1 MIGGRSVLAVVT
13 ARGGSKGLPRKNLL
27 PFRGAPLIAWT
38 IRAAQAARAIDRLIL
53 SSDDPEII
61 ETARALGCE
70 APFRRAPDL
79 ASDTAASIDV
89 LLDAADR
96 VPGYDIVVLLQPTS
110 PLRSAADIE
119 ATLAVMA
126 ETGAPGAVSVSEAPC
141 HPYLIFRRDAA
152 GRLSP
157 FVEKPADMG
166 WRRQDLP
173 PAWRVNGAVYAA
185 DLAWL
190 RAERTLCKAGETV
203 AYEMPVERSID
214 IDTLEDL
221 QAAERAAD

>member
-1 MIGGRSVLAVVT
+1 MIGGRSVLAVIT
-13 ARGGSKGLPRKNLL
+13 ARGGSKGLPRKNLA

-38 IRAAQAARAIDRLIL
+38 IRAAQAAPAIDRLIL
-53 SSDDPEII
+53 SSDDAEII
-61 ETARALGCE
+61 GTARSLGCE
-70 APFRRAPDL
+70 APFRRAPEL
-79 ASDTAASIDV
+79 AGDTAASIDV

-110 PLRSAADIE
+110 PLRTADDIE
-119 ATLAVMA
+119 HTLAVMA
-126 ETGAPGAVSVSEAPC
+126 ESQAPGAVSVSEAPC
-141 HPYLIFRRDAA
+141 HPYLIFQRDPA

-157 FVEKPADMG
+157 FVEKPADLG

-173 PAWRVNGAVYAA
+173 PAYRVNGAVYAA

-221 QAAERAAD
+221 RAAERAAD

>member
-1 MIGGRSVLAVVT
+1 MIGGRSVLAVIT
-13 ARGGSKGLPRKNLL
+13 ARGGSKGLPRKNLA

-38 IRAAQAARAIDRLIL
+38 IRAAQASPGIDRLIL
-53 SSDDPEII
+53 SSDDAEII
-61 ETARALGCE
+61 ETARSLGCE
-70 APFRRAPDL
+70 APFQRASEL
-79 ASDTAASIDV
+79 AGDTAASIDV

-110 PLRSAADIE
+110 PLRTADDIE
-119 ATLAVMA
+119 ATLTVMA

-141 HPYLIFRRDAA
+141 HPYLIFGRDAA

-157 FVEKPADMG
+157 FVEKPVGLG

-173 PAWRVNGAVYAA
+173 PAYRVNGAVYAA

-190 RAERTLCKAGETV
+190 RAERTLCKAGETA
-203 AYEMPVERSID
+203 AYEMPVQRSID

-221 QAAERAAD
+221 QAAERAPV

>member
-38 IRAAQAARAIDRLIL
+38 IRAAQAAPAIDRLIL
-53 SSDDPEII
+53 SSDDPEIM

-70 APFRRAPDL
+70 APFRRAPEL
-79 ASDTAASIDV
+79 ASDTAGSIDV

-96 VPGYDIVVLLQPTS
+96 VPGHDIVVLLQPTS
-110 PLRSAADIE
+110 PLRTAADIE

-173 PAWRVNGAVYAA
+173 PAYRVNGAVYAA

-190 RAERTLCKAGETV
+190 RAERTLCKAGETA

>member
-1 MIGGRSVLAVVT
+1 VIGGRSVLAVIT

-38 IRAAQAARAIDRLIL
+38 IRAAQSAPSIDRLIL
-53 SSDDPEII
+53 SSDDDAII
-61 ETARALGCE
+61 ETARSMGCE
-70 APFRRAPDL
+70 APFQRTPEL

-110 PLRSAADIE
+110 PLRTTEDIE

-141 HPYLIFRRDAA
+141 HPYLIFQRDAA

-157 FVEKPADMG
+157 FVEKPAELG

-173 PAWRVNGAVYAA
+173 PAWRINGAVYAA

-190 RAERTLCKAGETV
+190 RAERTLCKAGETA
-203 AYEMPVERSID
+203 AYGMPIERSVD

-221 QAAERAAD
+221 QAAERAAV

>member
-1 MIGGRSVLAVVT
+1 VIGGRSVLAVIT
-13 ARGGSKGLPRKNLL
+13 ARGGSKGLPRKNLA

-38 IRAAQAARAIDRLIL
+38 IRAAQAAPGIDRLIL

-70 APFRRAPDL
+70 APFRRAPEL

-96 VPGYDIVVLLQPTS
+96 VPGFDIVVLLQPTS
-110 PLRSAADIE
+110 PLRTAEDIE
-119 ATLAVMA
+119 ATLAAMA
-126 ETGAPGAVSVSEAPC
+126 EGGAPGAVSVSEAPC
-141 HPYLIFRRDAA
+141 HPYLIFGRDAA

-157 FVEKPADMG
+157 FVEKPAELG

-173 PAWRVNGAVYAA
+173 PAYRVNGAVYAA
-185 DLAWL
+185 DLTLL
-190 RAERTLCKAGETV
+190 RASRSLCVAGETA
-203 AYEMPVERSID
+203 AYEMPVDRSID

-221 QAAERAAD
+221 QAAERSPA

>member
-1 MIGGRSVLAVVT
+1 MIGGRSVLAVIT

-27 PFRGAPLIAWT
+27 PFRGAPLIGWT
-38 IRAAQAARAIDRLIL
+38 IRAAQAAPRIDRLIL
-53 SSDDPEII
+53 SSDDAEII
-61 ETARALGCE
+61 ATARALGCE
-70 APFRRAPDL
+70 APFQRTPEL

-110 PLRSAADIE
+110 PLRTSDDIE
-119 ATLAVMA
+119 ATLAAMA
-126 ETGAPGAVSVSEAPC
+126 EGGAPGAVSVSEAPC
-141 HPYLIFRRDAA
+141 HPYLIFQRDPA

-173 PAWRVNGAVYAA
+173 PAYRINGAVYAA

-190 RAERTLCKAGETV
+190 RAERTLCKAGQTA

-221 QAAERAAD
+221 QAAERAPV

>member
-1 MIGGRSVLAVVT
+1 MIGGRSVLAVIA
-13 ARGGSKGLPRKNLL
+13 ARGGSKGLPGKNLL

-38 IRAAQAARAIDRLIL
+38 IRAAQAAPAIDRLIL
-53 SSDDPEII
+53 SSDDPGII

-70 APFRRAPDL
+70 APFRRAPEL
-79 ASDTAASIDV
+79 ASDIAASIDV

-110 PLRSAADIE
+110 PLRTAGDIE
-119 ATLAVMA
+119 ATLTVMV

-190 RAERTLCKAGETV
+190 RAERSLCKAGETA

>member
-1 MIGGRSVLAVVT
+1 MIGGRSVLAVIT

-27 PFRGAPLIAWT
+27 PFRGEPLIAWT
-38 IRAAQAARAIDRLIL
+38 IRAAQAAPSIDRLIL

-61 ETARALGCE
+61 ETARSLGCE
-70 APFRRAPDL
+70 APFRRAPEL

-96 VPGYDIVVLLQPTS
+96 APGYDIVVLLQPTS
-110 PLRSAADIE
+110 PLRTADDIE
-119 ATLAVMA
+119 ATLAVMVG
-126 ETGAPGAVSVSEAPC
+126 TGAPGAVAVSEAPC
-141 HPYLIFRRDAA
+141 HPYLIVQRDRA

-157 FVEKPADMG
+157 FVEKPAEMG

-173 PAWRVNGAVYAA
+173 PAYRINGAVYAA

-190 RAERTLCKAGETV
+190 RAERTLCKAGETA
-203 AYEMPVERSID
+203 AYEMPVERSVD

-221 QAAERAAD
+221 RAAERAPG

>member
-13 ARGGSKGLPRKNLL
+13 ARGGSKGLPRKNLV

-38 IRAAQAARAIDRLIL
+38 IRAAQAAPAIDRLIL

-70 APFRRAPDL
+70 APFRRTPEL

-89 LLDAADR
+89 LLDAAER
-96 VPGYDIVVLLQPTS
+96 VPGHDIVVLLQPTS
-110 PLRSAADIE
+110 PLRTADDIE

-126 ETGAPGAVSVSEAPC
+126 GTGAPGAVSVSEAPC

-190 RAERTLCKAGETV
+190 RVERTLCKAGETA

>member
-13 ARGGSKGLPRKNLL
+13 ARGGSKGLPRKNLV

-38 IRAAQAARAIDRLIL
+38 IRAAQAAPAIDRLIL

-70 APFRRAPDL
+70 APFRRTPEL

-89 LLDAADR
+89 LLDAAER
-96 VPGYDIVVLLQPTS
+96 VPGHDIVVLLQPTS
-110 PLRSAADIE
+110 PLRTADDIE

-190 RAERTLCKAGETV
+190 RVERTLCKAGET
-203 AYEMPVERSID
+203 AANEMPVERSID

>member
-1 MIGGRSVLAVVT
+1 MIGGRSVLAVIT
-13 ARGGSKGLPRKNLL
+13 ARGGSKGLPRKNLA

-38 IRAAQAARAIDRLIL
+38 IRAAQAARSIDRLIL

-70 APFRRAPDL
+70 APFRRAPEL

-110 PLRSAADIE
+110 PLRTAEDIE
-119 ATLAVMA
+119 ETLAAMA
-126 ETGAPGAVSVSEAPC
+126 EGGAPGAVSVSEAPC
-141 HPYLIFRRDAA
+141 HPYLIFGRDAA

-157 FVEKPADMG
+157 FVEKPAELG

-173 PAWRVNGAVYAA
+173 PAYRVNGAVYAA
-185 DLAWL
+185 DLTWL
-190 RAERTLCKAGETV
+190 RACRSLCVAGETA
-203 AYEMPVERSID
+203 AYEMPVDRSID
-214 IDTLEDL
+214 IDTLKDL
-221 QAAERAAD
+221 QAAERSPA